1 MQQGRAGM
9 TASGNATRELGRD
22 AQRLLLLASRESW
35 DDQQAALAGRLAAG
49 VGDWDALCDVAIRS
63 LGACLV
69 LHSLSKLPAGVV
81 PPHVLARM
89 RGITRVLAGRSLQLD
104 GALLDIHARLLGP
117 LGVRH
122 AFFKGAALAH
132 RYYAMPAARPCR
144 DIDVLVDAGTA
155 LDTVR
160 RACALGF
167 VPVEDVGKGERALAG
182 WVKRATVYPLRSPD
196 GVLLEVHRSL
206 DHGDGLLDVD
216 RMLQNVETLAF
227 RGQSI
232 PVLRTAD
239 LFVYVCMHHT
249 RHFWSHLH
257 WYADLDAMT
266 GDPRFDLAEVRNAAA
281 GARLLP
287 TVDACLQL
295 HAMARGRDWPEAL
308 SLARGPA
315 EALLARSIECLEGG
329 HDREVALR
337 VVRLSHDRAFA
348 WQSSRRERL
357 ALWVRKQRNRFIGG
371 AVRRVRAWWK
381 SGAATN
387 PRPADSAASGDKTR

>member
-1 MQQGRAGM
+1 M
-9 TASGNATRELGRD
+9 TAADNATRDLGRD
-22 AQRLLLLASRESW
+22 AQRLLVLASRESL
-35 DDQQAALAGRLAAG
+35 DDRQAALALSLANA
-49 VGDWDALCDVAIRS
+49 VQDWDAFCDVAIRS
-63 LGACLV
+63 LGVCLV
-69 LHSLSKLPAGVV
+69 HHSLLTLPAGIV
-81 PPHVLARM
+81 PAAALERM
-89 RGITRVLAGRSLQLD
+89 RGITRVLAGRCLQLD
-104 GALLDIHARLLGP
+104 GALIDIHARLLAP

-122 AFFKGAALAH
+122 AFFKGGALAH
-132 RYYAMPAARPCR
+132 RYYAAPAARPCR
-144 DIDVLVDAGTA
+144 DIDVLVDPAAA
-155 LDTVR
+155 LEVVR
-160 RACALGF
+160 RARALGF
-167 VPVEDVGKGERALAG
+167 VPVEDVGSGERGLAD

-216 RMLQNVETLAF
+216 RMLRNAEPLDF
-227 RGQSI
+227 RGQVI

-266 GDPRFDLAEVRNAAA
+266 RDPRFDLGEVRNVAA

-295 HAMARGRDWPEAL
+295 HALARSVDWPETL
-308 SLARGPA
+308 SLSREPG

-329 HDREVALR
+329 HEREVALR
-337 VVRLSHDRAFA
+337 PVRLSHDRAFS
-348 WQSSRRERL
+348 WQASRGERI
-357 ALWVRKQRNRFIGG
+357 ALWVRKQRNRFLGG

-381 SGAATN
+381 AGAAASS
-387 PRPADSAASGDKTR
+387 RPGDSSANGDKSS